1 MARNILS
8 VILSVLFYSA
18 MFIVTIASAILFYSL
33 VDIDNILWAIIIT
46 CCYIIMFT
54 VIIRDVYIT
63 LKYDRE

>member
-18 MFIVTIASAILFYSL
+18 IFIVTIASAILFYSL
-33 VDIDNILWAIIIT
+33 VDNILWAIIIT